1 MQLSELGLDV
11 VYIMDGLMRS
21 PLTRAIQ
28 DNTKKT
34 IDSVNL
40 KAADDNWRQTNL
52 MSKDVRAKFVQEF
65 TELGFSNMQP
75 YIYGEFNSKEFDLL
89 CRLQF

>member
-1 MQLSELGLDV
+1 
-11 VYIMDGLMRS
+11 MRS

-34 IDSVNL
+34 VDSVNL

-65 TELGFSNMQP
+65 TDLGFSNMQP
-75 YIYGEFNSKEFDLL
+75 YIYGELNLWAPRRHWEFPCYLFT
-89 CRLQF
+89 RY

>member
-1 MQLSELGLDV
+1 LDV

-75 YIYGEFNSKEFDLL
+75 YIYGELTTISYLKGSK
-89 CRLQF
+89 